1 MELRQVSMKLHQK
14 MGRASRA
21 LCSTLLS
28 VAAVTPMFQL
38 HAQATTPI
46 QDHSPGLDQGYFDM
60 YNVNFPAAHNV
71 FQQWLAQHPEDGLAA
86 ASDAAAYL
94 FGEFDRLHI
103 IDVQLF
109 ADQSRFDNRSR
120 LTPDPAVRKS
130 FDDRTAQAEKLADA
144 ALQRNPKDARAF
156 YTKTLV
162 YGMRSD
168 YALMIDKKDLAA
180 LSLTK
185 QASAY
190 SKQALAIDPHM
201 YDAYLA
207 SGVENYMLSLK
218 PVAVRWILGITG
230 ASTDKE
236 QGIKLLS
243 LTANQGH
250 YLAPFA
256 RMMLAVAAIRDG
268 NPQQA
273 RSILITLSKQYP
285 GNTLYDRQ
293 LARIH

>member
-1 MELRQVSMKLHQK
+1 MHHFCDNSRPRTGPLKILAALAILAL
-14 MGRASRA
+14 AS
-21 LCSTLLS
+21 LGNLLEAPL
-28 VAAVTPMFQL
+28 AAQ
-38 HAQATTPI
+38 I
-46 QDHSPGLDQGYFDM
+46 YDHSPGLDQGYFYM
-60 YNVNFPAAHNV
+60 YDVNFAAAHNV
-71 FQQWLAQHPEDGLAA
+71 FQQWLNQHPEDELAA

-103 IDVQLF
+103 IDVELF
-109 ADQSRFDNRSR
+109 VDQSRFDNRSR
-120 LTPDPAVRKS
+120 LTPDPAVRKA
-130 FDDRTAQAEKLADA
+130 FDDRTAEATRLADA
-144 ALQRNPKDARAF
+144 ALARNPKDVRAF
-156 YTKTLV
+156 YTKTLIC
-162 YGMRSD
+162 GMQSN

-185 QASAY
+185 QASGYA
-190 SKQALAIDPHM
+190 KQVLALDPHM

-218 PVAVRWILGITG
+218 PAPVRWILGITG

-236 QGIKLLS
+236 EGIKLLT

-273 RSILITLSKQYP
+273 RSILIALSKQFP
-285 GNTLYDRQ
+285 GNNLYDRQ
-293 LARIH
+293 LARIR

>member
-1 MELRQVSMKLHQK
+1 MP
-14 MGRASRA
+14 APA
-21 LCSTLLS
+21 P
-28 VAAVTPMFQL
+28 A
-38 HAQATTPI
+38 PI
-46 QDHSPGLDQGYFDM
+46 TDHSPGLDQGYFDM
-60 YNVNFPAAHNV
+60 YNVNFGAAHQV
-71 FQQWLAQHPEDGLAA
+71 FQSWLAQHPGDALAA

-94 FGEFDRLHI
+94 FSEFDRLHI

-109 ADQSRFDNRSR
+109 ADQSRFDSRTR
-120 LTPDPAVRKS
+120 LTTDPAVRKA
-130 FDDRTAQAEKLADA
+130 FDDRTAQANRLADA
-144 ALQRNPKDARAF
+144 ALQINPHDARAL
-156 YTKTLV
+156 YTKTV
-162 YGMRSD
+162 VAGMESN
-168 YALMIDKKDLAA
+168 YALMIDRKDLAA

-185 QASAY
+185 QASVYA
-190 SKQALAIDPHM
+190 KQALAIDPRM

-207 SGVENYMLSLK
+207 SGVENYMLSLR
-218 PVAVRWILGITG
+218 PAPIRWLLGVTG

-236 QGIKLLS
+236 QGIKLLT

-273 RSILITLSKQYP
+273 RAILAALSKQFP
-285 GNTLYDRQ
+285 GNTLYDRE

>member
-1 MELRQVSMKLHQK
+1 LAA
-14 MGRASRA
+14 GIRAAS
-21 LCSTLLS
+21 
-28 VAAVTPMFQL
+28 AAQMP
-38 HAQATTPI
+38 APAPAPI
-46 QDHSPGLDQGYFDM
+46 TDHSPGLDQGYFDM
-60 YNVNFPAAHNV
+60 YNVNFGAAHQV
-71 FQQWLAQHPEDGLAA
+71 FQSWLAQHPGDALAA

-94 FGEFDRLHI
+94 FSEFDRLHI

-109 ADQSRFDNRSR
+109 ADQSRFDSRTR
-120 LTPDPAVRKS
+120 LTTDPAVRKA
-130 FDDRTAQAEKLADA
+130 FDDRTAQANRLADA
-144 ALQRNPKDARAF
+144 ALQINPHDARAL
-156 YTKTLV
+156 YTKTV
-162 YGMRSD
+162 VAGMESN
-168 YALMIDKKDLAA
+168 YALMIDRKDLAA

-185 QASAY
+185 QASVYA
-190 SKQALAIDPHM
+190 KQALAIDPRM

-207 SGVENYMLSLK
+207 SGVENYMLSLR
-218 PVAVRWILGITG
+218 PAPIRWLLGVTG

-236 QGIKLLS
+236 QGIKLLT

-273 RSILITLSKQYP
+273 RAILAALSKQFP
-285 GNTLYDRQ
+285 GNTLYDRE

>member
-1 MELRQVSMKLHQK
+1 MGLRGGSGDRVRLRVCRLIGIALAMVVL
-14 MGRASRA
+14 MTGRR
-21 LCSTLLS
+21 
-28 VAAVTPMFQL
+28 
-38 HAQATTPI
+38 AQAQI
-46 QDHSPGLDQGYFDM
+46 ADHSTGLDQGYFDM
-60 YNVNFPAAHNV
+60 YNVNFGAAHKV
-71 FQQWLAQHPEDGLAA
+71 FQAWLAQHPDDGLAA

-109 ADQSRFDNRSR
+109 ADQSRFDSRSK

-130 FDDRTAQAEKLADA
+130 FDDRTAQATRLADA
-144 ALQRNPKDARAF
+144 ALQRDPKDARAF

-162 YGMRSD
+162 FGMQSD
-168 YALMIDKKDLAA
+168 YALMIDKKDITA

-185 QASAY
+185 QASSYA
-190 SKQALAIDPHM
+190 KQALAIDPHM

-218 PVAVRWILGITG
+218 PAPIRWILGVTG

-236 QGIKLLS
+236 QGIKLLKM
-243 LTANQGH
+243 TASQGH

-268 NPQQA
+268 NPQEA
-273 RSILITLSKQYP
+273 RAILTALSKQFP

>member
-1 MELRQVSMKLHQK
+1 MKLQQRRSFVT
-14 MGRASRA
+14 GA
-21 LCSTLLS
+21 LTL
-28 VAAVTPMFQL
+28 AVNVGLLAPL
-38 HAQATTPI
+38 LPRVLLAQNTHPI
-46 QDHSPGLDQGYFDM
+46 VDHSQGLDQGYFDL
-60 YNVNFPAAHNV
+60 YNVNFPAAHKV

-109 ADQSRFDNRSR
+109 ADQNRFDNRSR
-120 LTPDPAVRKS
+120 LTPDAAVRTA
-130 FDDRTAQAEKLADA
+130 FDSRTQQAEKLADV
-144 ALQRNPKDARAF
+144 ALQRNPNDARAF

-185 QASAY
+185 QASGYA
-190 SKQALAIDPHM
+190 KQALAIDPQM

-218 PVAVRWILGITG
+218 PAAVRWILGITG
-230 ASTDKE
+230 ASSDKE
-236 QGIKLLS
+236 QGIKLLT

-273 RSILITLSKQYP
+273 RSILTTLSKQYP
-285 GNTLYDRQ
+285 DNTLYDRQ

>member
-1 MELRQVSMKLHQK
+1 MKLHQQ
-14 MGRASRA
+14 MGRVSLTISFMFFAV
-21 LCSTLLS
+21 L
-28 VAAVTPMFQL
+28 AAAQTSQL
-38 HAQATTPI
+38 HLQANTPI
-46 QDHSPGLDQGYFDM
+46 QGHSTGLDQGYFDM
-60 YNVNFPAAHNV
+60 YNVNFPAAHGV
-71 FQQWLAQHPEDGLAA
+71 FQQWLAQHPEDGMAA

-109 ADQSRFDNRSR
+109 ADQSRFDNRSK
-120 LTPDPAVRKS
+120 LIPDPIVRKS
-130 FDDRTAQAEKLADA
+130 FDERTNQAEKLADQ
-144 ALQRNPKDARAF
+144 ALQHNPKDARAL

-185 QASAY
+185 QASAFA
-190 SKQALAIDPHM
+190 KQALAIDPTM

-218 PVAVRWILGITG
+218 PAAVRWILGVTG
-230 ASTDKE
+230 ASTDKQ
-236 QGIKLLS
+236 QGIKLLT

-273 RSILITLSKQYP
+273 RSILIDLMKQYP
-285 GNTLYDRQ
+285 GNTLYERQ
-293 LARIH
+293 LARIR

>member
-1 MELRQVSMKLHQK
+1 MTKLQQK
-14 MGRASRA
+14 IAALLLLVFSAIAAS
-21 LCSTLLS
+21 
-28 VAAVTPMFQL
+28 
-38 HAQATTPI
+38 AQFPQPI
-46 QDHSPGLDQGYFDM
+46 HDHSPGLDQGYFDM
-60 YNVNFPAAHNV
+60 YNVDFAAAHRV
-71 FQQWLAQHPEDGLAA
+71 FQQWLSQHPEDSLAA

-130 FDDRTAQAEKLADA
+130 FDDRTTQAEKLADA
-144 ALQRNPKDARAF
+144 ALSRNPKDAHAL

-185 QASAY
+185 QASAF

-218 PVAVRWILGITG
+218 AAPIRWIIGLTG

-236 QGIKLLS
+236 QGIKLLT

-256 RMMLAVAAIRDG
+256 QMMLAVAAIRDN

-273 RSILITLSKQYP
+273 RGILIQLSKQFP
-285 GNTLYDRQ
+285 GSPLYARQ